1 MFDFNKIKN
10 FDDHIALSI
19 PSYNGLINTIMSI
32 SEHFLDESRNVYDIG
47 CSTGS
52 FIKRLK
58 KVKGVNYYGIDNSSL
73 IPISCQDDV
82 VYLRRD
88 FFDVKMKNA
97 CLITSIFTAQF
108 THRERRDEFYQKI
121 YDSLEIGGAF
131 IIAEKTH
138 CESGR
143 IQEILNSSFY
153 ERKSKYFKA
162 EDILKKELSLR
173 QNLKTESYYKIEY
186 RLREMGLVQEI
197 WRSFNF
203 VAFLV
208 IKEG

>member
-1 MFDFNKIKN
+1 MFDFNNIKN

-19 PSYNGLINTIMSI
+19 PNYNGLINTIMSI
-32 SEHFLDESRNVYDIG
+32 SEHFLDEGRNVYDIG

-52 FIKRLK
+52 FLQRIK
-58 KVKGVNYYGIDNSSL
+58 KVKGVKYIGIDNSSL
-73 IPISCQDDV
+73 ISEAKHPQIEFIEK
-82 VYLRRD
+82 D
-88 FFDVKMKNA
+88 FFDIEMKNA

-108 THRERRDEFYQKI
+108 TRRERRDEFYQKI
-121 YDSLEIGGAF
+121 YDSLEVGGAF
-131 IIAEKTH
+131 IVAEKTH

-186 RLREMGLVQEI
+186 RLRRMGLVQEI

-208 IKEG
+208 IKKG